1 MIKNMMRKSTLIK
14 LSHSGK
20 IDHITVEELGTDR
33 VIHCASLFVSKRGIV
48 YFNDENRK
56 ALLSFSIGN
65 VVIISRMDNEPVK
78 DNEYIFLFELKDC
91 TAYKIRIFMQE
102 GYTPFLTNKNDI
114 ANFKAVYEAIPKKLD
129 ELKGKAVRVKQTSD
143 SEMFNSYIAESDN
156 EAQSIT
162 GLFFIERFDYT
173 VEMWENVPVVKFFDS
188 QNLNISCTALKI
200 AMITKASDDT
210 IIISADNCDFYLSEN
225 TENID

>member
-1 MIKNMMRKSTLIK
+1 MRKSTLIK

-129 ELKGKAVRVKQTSD
+129 ELKGKAVRVKQISD

-188 QNLNISCTALKI
+188 QNLNISCTALKV
-200 AMITKASDDT
+200 AMITKISDDT
-210 IIISADNCDFYLSEN
+210 IIISADNCDFYLA
-225 TENID
+225 ENID

>member
-1 MIKNMMRKSTLIK
+1 MRKSTLIK

-33 VIHCASLFVSKRGIV
+33 VIHCASLFVSKRSIV

-56 ALLSFSIGN
+56 ALLSFGIGN

-91 TAYKIRIFMQE
+91 TAYKVRIFMQE
-102 GYTPFLTNKNDI
+102 GYTPYLTNKNDI
-114 ANFKAVYEAIPKKLD
+114 ANFKAVYDAIPKKLD
-129 ELKGKAVRVKQTSD
+129 ELKGKTVRVKQTSD
-143 SEMFNSYIAESDN
+143 SEMFNSYIAENDS

-162 GLFFIERFDYT
+162 GLFFIEKFDYT
-173 VEMWENVPVVKFFDS
+173 VEMWENVPVVKFYDGK
-188 QNLNISCTALKI
+188 NINISCTALKV
-200 AMITKASDDT
+200 AMITKAPDDT
-210 IIISADNCDFYLSEN
+210 IIISADNCDFYLA
-225 TENID
+225 ENID

>member
-1 MIKNMMRKSTLIK
+1 MMRKNTLIK

-20 IDHITVEELGTDR
+20 INHITVEELGTDR
-33 VIHCASLFVSKRGIV
+33 VIHCASLYVSKRGIV

-56 ALLSFSIGN
+56 ALLSFGIGN
-65 VVIISRMDNEPVK
+65 VVIILRMDNEPVK

-173 VEMWENVPVVKFFDS
+173 VEMRENVPVVKFFDS
-188 QNLNISCTALKI
+188 QNLNISCTALKV
-200 AMITKASDDT
+200 AMITKISDDT
-210 IIISADNCDFYLSEN
+210 IIISADNCDFYLA
-225 TENID
+225 ENID

>member
-1 MIKNMMRKSTLIK
+1 MRKNTLIK

-114 ANFKAVYEAIPKKLD
+114 ANFKAVYKAIPKKLD

-173 VEMWENVPVVKFFDS
+173 VEMWENVPIVKIFDS
-188 QNLNISCTALKI
+188 KNLNISCTALKV
-200 AMITKASDDT
+200 AMITRAPDNT
-210 IIISADNCDFYLSEN
+210 IIISADNCDFYLVEN
-225 TENID
+225 AENID

>member
-1 MIKNMMRKSTLIK
+1 MRKNTLIK

-33 VIHCASLFVSKRGIV
+33 VIHCASLYVSKRGIV

-56 ALLSFSIGN
+56 ALLSFGIGN

-173 VEMWENVPVVKFFDS
+173 VEMRENVPIVKIFDGK
-188 QNLNISCTALKI
+188 NLNISCTALKV
-200 AMITKASDDT
+200 AMITKISDNT
-210 IIISADNCDFYLSEN
+210 IIISADNCDFYLA
-225 TENID
+225 ENID

>member
-1 MIKNMMRKSTLIK
+1 MIKNMMRKNTLIK

-33 VIHCASLFVSKRGIV
+33 VIHCASLYVSKRGIV

-56 ALLSFSIGN
+56 ALLSFGIGN

-173 VEMWENVPVVKFFDS
+173 VEMRENVPIVKIFDGK
-188 QNLNISCTALKI
+188 NLNISCTALKI
-200 AMITKASDDT
+200 AMITKAPDDT
-210 IIISADNCDFYLSEN
+210 IIISADNCDFYLA
-225 TENID
+225 ENID

>member
-1 MIKNMMRKSTLIK
+1 
-14 LSHSGK
+14 
-20 IDHITVEELGTDR
+20 
-33 VIHCASLFVSKRGIV
+33 
-48 YFNDENRK
+48 
-56 ALLSFSIGN
+56 
-65 VVIISRMDNEPVK
+65 
-78 DNEYIFLFELKDC
+78 
-91 TAYKIRIFMQE
+91 MQE

-173 VEMWENVPVVKFFDS
+173 VEMRENVPVVKFFDS
-188 QNLNISCTALKI
+188 QNLNISCTALKV
-200 AMITKASDDT
+200 AMITKISDDT
-210 IIISADNCDFYLSEN
+210 IIISADNCDFYLA
-225 TENID
+225 ENID

>member
-1 MIKNMMRKSTLIK
+1 MMRKNTLIK

-33 VIHCASLFVSKRGIV
+33 VIHCASLYVSKRGIV

-56 ALLSFSIGN
+56 ALLSFGIGN

-173 VEMWENVPVVKFFDS
+173 VEMRENVPIVKIFDGK
-188 QNLNISCTALKI
+188 NLNISCTALKI
-200 AMITKASDDT
+200 AMITKAPDDT
-210 IIISADNCDFYLSEN
+210 IIISADNCDFYLA
-225 TENID
+225 ENID

>member
-1 MIKNMMRKSTLIK
+1 MRKSTLIK

-162 GLFFIERFDYT
+162 GLFFIEKFDYT
-173 VEMWENVPVVKFFDS
+173 VEMRENVPIVKIFDGK
-188 QNLNISCTALKI
+188 NLNISCTALKV
-200 AMITKASDDT
+200 AMITKISDDT

>member
-162 GLFFIERFDYT
+162 GLFFIEKFDYT
-173 VEMWENVPVVKFFDS
+173 VEMRENVPIVKIFDGK
-188 QNLNISCTALKI
+188 NLNISCTALKV
-200 AMITKASDDT
+200 AMITKISDDT

>member
-1 MIKNMMRKSTLIK
+1 MMRKSTLIK

-20 IDHITVEELGTDR
+20 IDHVTVEEIGTDR
-33 VIHCASLFVSKRGIV
+33 VIHCASLYVSKRGIV

-91 TAYKIRIFMQE
+91 TAYKVRIFMQE
-102 GYTPFLTNKNDI
+102 GYTPYLTNKNDI
-114 ANFKAVYEAIPKKLD
+114 ANFKAVYEAMPKKLD
-129 ELKGKAVRVKQTSD
+129 ELKGKTVRVKQTSN
-143 SEMFNSYIAESDN
+143 SEMFNSYIAESDS

-162 GLFFIERFDYT
+162 GLFFIEKFDYT
-173 VEMWENVPVVKFFDS
+173 VDMRENVPVVKFFDS
-188 QNLNISCTALKI
+188 KNLNISCTALKV
-200 AMITKASDDT
+200 AMITKTSDNT
-210 IIISADNCDFYLSEN
+210 IIISADNCDFYLSED
-225 TENID
+225 TEI

>member
-1 MIKNMMRKSTLIK
+1 MRKSTLIK

-188 QNLNISCTALKI
+188 QNLNISCTALKV
-200 AMITKASDDT
+200 AMITKISDNT
-210 IIISADNCDFYLSEN
+210 IIISADNCDFYLA
-225 TENID
+225 ENID

>member
-1 MIKNMMRKSTLIK
+1 MMRKNTLIK

-65 VVIISRMDNEPVK
+65 VVIISRMDDEPVK

-114 ANFKAVYEAIPKKLD
+114 ANFKAVYDAIPKKLD
-129 ELKGKAVRVKQTSD
+129 KLKGKAVRVKQTSD

-173 VEMWENVPVVKFFDS
+173 VEMRENVPVVKFFDS
-188 QNLNISCTALKI
+188 QNLNISCTALKV
-200 AMITKASDDT
+200 AMITKISDDT

>member
-1 MIKNMMRKSTLIK
+1 MRKNTLIK

-33 VIHCASLFVSKRGIV
+33 VIHCASLYVSKRGIV

-56 ALLSFSIGN
+56 ALLSFGIGN

-188 QNLNISCTALKI
+188 QNLNISCTALKV
-200 AMITKASDDT
+200 AMITKISDDT
-210 IIISADNCDFYLSEN
+210 IIISADNCDFYLAEN

>member
-1 MIKNMMRKSTLIK
+1 MMRKNTLIK

-33 VIHCASLFVSKRGIV
+33 VIHCASLYVSKRGIV

-56 ALLSFSIGN
+56 ALLSFGIGN

-188 QNLNISCTALKI
+188 QNLNISCTALKV
-200 AMITKASDDT
+200 AMITKISDDT

>member
-1 MIKNMMRKSTLIK
+1 MRKSTLIK

-188 QNLNISCTALKI
+188 QNLNISCTALKV
-200 AMITKASDDT
+200 AMITKISDDT
-210 IIISADNCDFYLSEN
+210 IIISADNCDFYLA
-225 TENID
+225 ENID

>member
-1 MIKNMMRKSTLIK
+1 MRKSTLIK

-20 IDHITVEELGTDR
+20 IDHVTVEEIGTDR
-33 VIHCASLFVSKRGIV
+33 VIHCASLFVSKRGMI

-56 ALLSFSIGN
+56 ALLSFGIGN

-162 GLFFIERFDYT
+162 GLFFIEKFDYT
-173 VEMWENVPVVKFFDS
+173 VDMRENVPIVKIFDS
-188 QNLNISCTALKI
+188 KNLNISCTALKV
-200 AMITKASDDT
+200 AMITKISDDT
-210 IIISADNCDFYLSEN
+210 IIISADNCDFYLA
-225 TENID
+225 ENID

>member
-1 MIKNMMRKSTLIK
+1 MMRKSTLIK

-20 IDHITVEELGTDR
+20 IDHVTVEEIGTDR
-33 VIHCASLFVSKRGIV
+33 VIHCASLYVSKRGIV

-91 TAYKIRIFMQE
+91 TAYKVRIFMQE
-102 GYTPFLTNKNDI
+102 GYTPYLTNKNDI
-114 ANFKAVYEAIPKKLD
+114 ANFKAVYEAMPKKLD
-129 ELKGKAVRVKQTSD
+129 ELKGKTVRVKQTSN
-143 SEMFNSYIAESDN
+143 SEMFNSYIAESDS

-162 GLFFIERFDYT
+162 GLFFIEKFDYT
-173 VEMWENVPVVKFFDS
+173 VDMRENVPVVKFYDGK
-188 QNLNISCTALKI
+188 NLSISCTALKV
-200 AMITKASDDT
+200 AMITKTSDNT
-210 IIISADNCDFYLSEN
+210 IIISADNCDFYLSED
-225 TENID
+225 TEI

>member
-1 MIKNMMRKSTLIK
+1 MRKSTLIK

-173 VEMWENVPVVKFFDS
+173 VDMRENVPIVKIFDS
-188 QNLNISCTALKI
+188 KNLNISCTALKV
-200 AMITKASDDT
+200 AMITKISDDT

>member
-1 MIKNMMRKSTLIK
+1 MMRKNTLIK

-200 AMITKASDDT
+200 AMITKAPDDT
-210 IIISADNCDFYLSEN
+210 IIISADNCDFYLA
-225 TENID
+225 ENID

>member
-33 VIHCASLFVSKRGIV
+33 VIHCASLFVSKRSIV

-56 ALLSFSIGN
+56 ALLSFGIGN

-91 TAYKIRIFMQE
+91 TAYKVRIFMQE
-102 GYTPFLTNKNDI
+102 GYTPYLTNKNDI
-114 ANFKAVYEAIPKKLD
+114 ANFKAVYDAIPKKLD
-129 ELKGKAVRVKQTSD
+129 ELKGKTVRVKQTSD
-143 SEMFNSYIAESDN
+143 SEMFNSYIAENDS

-162 GLFFIERFDYT
+162 GLFFIEKFDYT
-173 VEMWENVPVVKFFDS
+173 VEMWENVPVVKFYDGK
-188 QNLNISCTALKI
+188 NINISCTALKV
-200 AMITKASDDT
+200 AMITKAPDDT
-210 IIISADNCDFYLSEN
+210 IIISADNCDFYLA
-225 TENID
+225 ENID

>member
-1 MIKNMMRKSTLIK
+1 
-14 LSHSGK
+14 
-20 IDHITVEELGTDR
+20 
-33 VIHCASLFVSKRGIV
+33 
-48 YFNDENRK
+48 
-56 ALLSFSIGN
+56 
-65 VVIISRMDNEPVK
+65 
-78 DNEYIFLFELKDC
+78 
-91 TAYKIRIFMQE
+91 MQE

-173 VEMWENVPVVKFFDS
+173 VEMRENVPVVKFFDS
-188 QNLNISCTALKI
+188 QNLNISCTALKV
-200 AMITKASDDT
+200 AMITKISDDT

>member
-1 MIKNMMRKSTLIK
+1 MRKSTLIK

-188 QNLNISCTALKI
+188 QNLNISCTALKV
-200 AMITKASDDT
+200 AMITKISDDT
-210 IIISADNCDFYLSEN
+210 IIISADNCDFYLVEN
-225 TENID
+225 AENID

>member
-1 MIKNMMRKSTLIK
+1 MMRKSTLIK

-188 QNLNISCTALKI
+188 QNLNISCTALKV
-200 AMITKASDDT
+200 AMITKISDDT
-210 IIISADNCDFYLSEN
+210 IIISADNCDFYLVEN
-225 TENID
+225 AENID

>member
-1 MIKNMMRKSTLIK
+1 MMRKSTLIK

>member
-1 MIKNMMRKSTLIK
+1 MRKSTLIK

-162 GLFFIERFDYT
+162 GLFFIEKFDYT
-173 VEMWENVPVVKFFDS
+173 VEMRENVPVVKFFDS
-188 QNLNISCTALKI
+188 QNLNISCTALKVFMV
-200 AMITKASDDT
+200 AETSNNT
-210 IIISADNCDFYLSEN
+210 IIISADNCDFYLA
-225 TENID
+225 ENID

>member
-1 MIKNMMRKSTLIK
+1 MRKNTLIK

-33 VIHCASLFVSKRGIV
+33 VIHCASLYVSKRGIV

-56 ALLSFSIGN
+56 ALLSFGIGN

-188 QNLNISCTALKI
+188 QNLNISCTALKV
-200 AMITKASDDT
+200 AMITKISDDT

>member
-1 MIKNMMRKSTLIK
+1 MRKSTLIK

-162 GLFFIERFDYT
+162 GLFFIEKFDYT
-173 VEMWENVPVVKFFDS
+173 VEMWENVPIVKIFDS
-188 QNLNISCTALKI
+188 KNLNISCTALKV
-200 AMITKASDDT
+200 AMITKISDDT
-210 IIISADNCDFYLSEN
+210 IIISADNCDFYLA
-225 TENID
+225 ENID

>member
-1 MIKNMMRKSTLIK
+1 MMRKNTLIK

-33 VIHCASLFVSKRGIV
+33 VIHCASLYVSKRGIV

-56 ALLSFSIGN
+56 ALLSFGIGN

-173 VEMWENVPVVKFFDS
+173 VEMRENVPIVKIFDGK
-188 QNLNISCTALKI
+188 NLNISCTALKV
-200 AMITKASDDT
+200 AMITKISDNT
-210 IIISADNCDFYLSEN
+210 IIISADNCDFYLA
-225 TENID
+225 ENID

>member
-1 MIKNMMRKSTLIK
+1 MRKSTLIK

-188 QNLNISCTALKI
+188 QNLNISCTALKV
-200 AMITKASDDT
+200 AMITKISDDT

>member
-1 MIKNMMRKSTLIK
+1 MIKNMMRKNTLIK

-33 VIHCASLFVSKRGIV
+33 VIHCASLYVSKRGIV

-65 VVIISRMDNEPVK
+65 VIIISRMDDEPVK

-91 TAYKIRIFMQE
+91 TAYKVRIFMQE

-188 QNLNISCTALKI
+188 QNLNISCTALKV
-200 AMITKASDDT
+200 AMITKISDDT
-210 IIISADNCDFYLSEN
+210 IIISADNCDFYLA
-225 TENID
+225 ENID

>member
-1 MIKNMMRKSTLIK
+1 MMRKNTLIK

-20 IDHITVEELGTDR
+20 IDHVTVEEIGTDR
-33 VIHCASLFVSKRGIV
+33 VIHCASLFVSKRGMV

-56 ALLSFSIGN
+56 ALLSFGIGN

-91 TAYKIRIFMQE
+91 TAYKVRIFMQE
-102 GYTPFLTNKNDI
+102 GYTPYLTNKNDI

-188 QNLNISCTALKI
+188 QNLNISCTALKV
-200 AMITKASDDT
+200 AMITKISDNT
-210 IIISADNCDFYLSEN
+210 IIISADNCDFYLA
-225 TENID
+225 ENID